1 MRSVRIAIGAMA
13 FVGVLLSGSLSAQ
26 AFVDDLEDDLWTGF
40 THFHLGDRATAGYST
55 AYAKSGTRSY
65 HVAISGWTV
74 RDFGSAFGYAYFPT
88 RKAPI
93 TELRLS
99 LLYDRIEDT
108 VASIWDAHAA
118 GVNIDLFDGGLRN
131 VGSVRYL
138 TDYSGSRNGGR
149 CAPTTSDVV
158 LDTSAGMGSWTS
170 IGRNPAADF
179 PAAPW
184 AAAEVVRISIGF
196 LCAAGL
202 TGASYSLYFDDFL
215 LDTGAG
221 DSDGD
226 GLRDLEEEARVYSA
240 KVSSGA
246 DPRALGPGQ
255 SVEVDVAVPPASGA
269 FASAAVELEIDHP
282 QVDDLSLELRLSS
295 DQGSRSALLWD
306 PGLQVRGV
314 AIGSPSNGS
323 AVHGIV
329 EVRGRAW
336 RPQAIVHVHVDRL
349 SIGVTEADSTGA
361 FHLAWNSDDWAEG
374 PHRLFL
380 IAQAHEGGELAVRTS
395 RETTVIVD
403 RTPPDLQVLSPQ
415 TGNPLSGVVLISVAA
430 SDGQGIAAVDVW
442 IDGARV
448 DSRDGDSYVFPYDTL
463 DLSNDV
469 HTFQVRAR
477 DVAGN
482 EAVRTFTARVT
493 NNANVPPPICPPKCN
508 TTGAAPTGNLPPMI
522 LGTPTRVLR
531 LPSGDRLEIS
541 EGFRVPW
548 QPAVIRTGTGVRLIL
563 DAMRSPDLADS
574 DGLLGSDLS
583 SANFEA
589 ATSWQ
594 VVVQNHGGAAG
605 SIRGVSALLAL
616 RTFPGVPDTDG
627 DGLAD
632 GMERGPLGTVPV
644 LSDTDGDSLRDG
656 LEFRLRLV
664 GFMIDGATSNRMI
677 QTDPLDFDTDDDGLP
692 DGLELAPGGPANPSD
707 PMDVDTDDDG
717 LLDGAER
724 LTYRSDPTFTDTD
737 GDTLS
742 DFSEVTARE
751 LRITID
757 RVPVVRVVTTSPVS
771 SDTDSDGIRDDAEWN
786 GAALFGFATD
796 PSEADTDQDGL
807 ADLDEFQGL
816 NRRPTN
822 PLLSDTDSDGV
833 VDGLDLSPTEYW
845 APEWK
850 TTFEPGLV
858 RFTQRFHA
866 LGVQAVSATTWTYNV
881 AGNSCVYL
889 SDHTADATRSSDEST
904 ANILATINRVL
915 VQGGEL
921 NFTATGAEN
930 LGQES
935 GGMAT
940 SSYGACDLL
949 HPRQYRFEY
958 WHFSRAADVDFV
970 NTGQVSI
977 RDDAGELFYHTSF
990 DVPVRVAKSQ
1000 SIEIQVSIHPGADR
1014 GDERVVPALVYSLVR
1029 GSEFLVTPPFYR
1041 NLAVGTPLD
1050 DHSYQFRLRIPKA
1063 VATAQNVTLLHGL
1076 PTAKLV
1082 LMPMWLTTGPGGT
1095 TRSALDASRLRVAAT
1110 ISRVQEVA
1118 EALIARL
1125 ATGLEALV
1133 TALPASIASHP
1144 SGRYMFGASAVY
1156 VYHLGDA
1163 FDTEATA
1170 AVDAVYLLG
1179 DSPEEVA
1186 TFQETIHW
1194 SPADAWVRESRDGFG
1209 VFLKVL
1215 KIVRSGISST
1225 SQIIATMLSPVLS
1238 VPSSGSERITFGRT
1252 SFVITKL
1259 TSIETGQPYYVIGAT
1274 SVETVKIRIP
1284 HPEIPEVTLTEV
1296 RTIERGLPGE
1306 IVDNLD
1312 DSHLLTGVRNANLR
1326 FALRGASIGATL
1338 AIFGSQAIMAY
1349 REGEMVKGTVFVLAG
1364 ATATFGIVKSDVVLV
1379 ERLLKGRISDAG
1391 LRVRLGTVA
1400 TVAVTGI
1407 LASFEVFQATQT
1419 GDPINRLSH
1428 FESAGAILVDSLVA
1442 AVPLYGA
1449 AAMLGWQLGL
1459 TITIGFEALLGTLP
1473 SPLAVKIVSSPGNT
1487 IVFLFEY
1494 VFGSEIPSELAA
1506 DALTQLLNFLVETAR
1521 YNNGLGSPS
1530 PTLLLVP

>member
-1 MRSVRIAIGAMA
+1 MRSVRIVMGALA
-13 FVGVLLSGSLSAQ
+13 FVGMLLGGSLSAQ
-26 AFVDDLEDDLWTGF
+26 ALVDDMEDDLWTAF

-65 HVAISGWTV
+65 HVAISGWAA
-74 RDFGSAFGYAYFPT
+74 RDFGSAFGYAFFPT
-88 RKAPI
+88 RKAPV

-99 LLYDRIEDT
+99 LLYERLEDT
-108 VASIWDAHAA
+108 VASTSDAFAA
-118 GVNIDLFDGGLRN
+118 GVSIDLFDGRLRS
-131 VGSVRYL
+131 VGSVRYV
-138 TDYSGSRNGGR
+138 TEYKGSRVGGR

-158 LDTSAGMGSWTS
+158 LGGFAGLGTWSD
-170 IGRNPAADF
+170 IGRDPAADF
-179 PAAPW
+179 PSAPW
-184 AAAEVVRISIGF
+184 ATTEFVRISIGF

-240 KVSSGA
+240 RVSTTAG
-246 DPRALGPGQ
+246 PRPLPPGQ
-255 SVEVDVAVPPASGA
+255 DVGIDLGVPSIAGDLT
-269 FASAAVELEIDHP
+269 SAAIELEIDHAHI
-282 QVDDLSLELRLSS
+282 DDLSVELRLTGANSS
-295 DQGSRSALLWD
+295 AQLLWD
-306 PGLQVRGV
+306 PGVQARGA
-314 AIGSPSNGS
+314 AILTPLNGS
-323 AVHGIV
+323 AVRGTV

-336 RPQAIVHVHVDRL
+336 RPDPAIDFYVDDVL
-349 SIGVTEADSTGA
+349 VTSAAGDSKGA
-361 FHLAWNSDDWAEG
+361 FTLSWNSGGWQEG
-374 PHRLFL
+374 THRIFVVGRSTDGS
-380 IAQAHEGGELAVRTS
+380 ETRTS
-395 RETTVIVD
+395 KVTTVIVD
-403 RTPPDLQVLSPQ
+403 RTPPDLLVLSPHSGD
-415 TGNPLSGVVLISVAA
+415 TLSGLALITAGVFDRHEVAA
-430 SDGQGIAAVDVW
+430 VALW
-442 IDGARV
+442 IDGVQV
-448 DSRDGDSYVFPYDTL
+448 DSRDDQLYVFPFDTL

-469 HTFQVRAR
+469 HTFEVRAT
-477 DVAGN
+477 DAAGN
-482 EAVRTFTARVT
+482 QAVRSISVHVNNKATA
-493 NNANVPPPICPPKCN
+493 PPPCSPKCN
-508 TTGAAPTGNLPPMI
+508 TGGPAPTGNLPP
-522 LGTPTRVLR
+522 LLRSSPLRVIP

-541 EGFRVPW
+541 EGFRMPW
-548 QPAVIRTGTGVRLIL
+548 QPFLTRTDLGVHMIL
-563 DAMRSPDLADS
+563 DAMRPTSLPES
-574 DGLLGSDLS
+574 EGLMGSNLT
-583 SANFEA
+583 A
-589 ATSWQ
+589 AAFQGATNWR
-594 VVVQNHGGAAG
+594 VVVHNHGWTVG

-627 DGLAD
+627 DGLTD
-632 GMERGPLGTVPV
+632 GVERGALGTVPV
-644 LSDTDGDSLRDG
+644 LPDTDADSLSDGLESGPRLMHFSVDGATFNRIIQTNPLLFDTDG
-656 LEFRLRLV
+656 
-664 GFMIDGATSNRMI
+664 
-677 QTDPLDFDTDDDGLP
+677 DGLP
-692 DGLELAPGGPANPSD
+692 DGLELASGGTANPSD
-707 PMDVDTDDDG
+707 PTDADTDDDG

-724 LTYRSDPTFTDTD
+724 LTYHSDPTLKDTD

-751 LRITID
+751 LRIAID
-757 RVPVVRVVTTSPVS
+757 RVPVVRAVRTSPVS
-771 SDTDSDGIRDDAEWN
+771 VDTDLDGIRDDVEWN
-786 GAALFGFATD
+786 GQALFGFATD
-796 PSEADTDQDGL
+796 PSEADTDRDGL

-881 AGNSCVYL
+881 ADNSCVYL
-889 SDHTADATRSSDEST
+889 SDHTASATRSSDEST
-904 ANILATINRVL
+904 ANILATINGVL

-930 LGQES
+930 LGRES
-935 GGMAT
+935 GGTAT
-940 SSYGACDLL
+940 SVYGACDFF

-958 WHFSRAADVDFV
+958 WQFSRAADVDFV
-970 NTGQVSI
+970 NTGEMSI
-977 RDDAGELFYHTSF
+977 RDDAGDLFYHASL
-990 DVPVRVAKSQ
+990 DVPVRLAKPQ
-1000 SIEIQVSIHPGADR
+1000 SIEIQVSIHPDADR
-1014 GDERVVPALVYSLVR
+1014 GDEKVVPALVYSLMR
-1029 GSEFLVTPPFYR
+1029 GSEFATPPFYR
-1041 NLAVGTPLD
+1041 NLAVGTSLD
-1050 DHSYQFRLRIPKA
+1050 EHSYQFHLRIPRA
-1063 VATAQNVTLLHGL
+1063 VATAENVTLLHGA
-1076 PTAKLV
+1076 PSAKLM
-1082 LMPMWLTTGPGGT
+1082 LMPMWLSTSPGGT
-1095 TRSALDASRLRVAAT
+1095 TRSALDASRVRVAAA
-1110 ISRVQEVA
+1110 ISRVQESA

-1125 ATGLEALV
+1125 ATGLETLV
-1133 TALPASIASHP
+1133 TALPASVASYA
-1144 SGRYMFGASAVY
+1144 SGRYVFGSSAVY
-1156 VYHLGDA
+1156 VYRLGDA
-1163 FDTEATA
+1163 FDVEAPA
-1170 AVDAVYLLG
+1170 SVDAVYLLG

-1186 TFQETIHW
+1186 TFQETINW
-1194 SPADAWVRESRDGFG
+1194 SPAAAWVRESRDGFG

-1215 KIVRSGISST
+1215 KIVRGGISST

-1238 VPSSGSERITFGRT
+1238 VPSSGTEQITFGRT

-1259 TSIETGQPYYVIGAT
+1259 TSIETGRPYYVIGAT
-1274 SVETVKIRIP
+1274 SVETVKIRVP
-1284 HPEIPEVTLTEV
+1284 HPEIPGVMLTEV

-1312 DSHLLTGVRNANLR
+1312 DSHLLIGVRNANLR
-1326 FALRGASIGATL
+1326 SALRGASIGATL
-1338 AIFGSQAIMAY
+1338 AVFGSQAIMAY
-1349 REGEMVKGTVFVLAG
+1349 REGEIVKGTIFVLAG

-1379 ERLLKGRISDAG
+1379 ERLLKGRVSDAG

-1428 FESAGAILVDSLVA
+1428 FESGGAILVDSLVA

-1459 TITIGFEALLGTLP
+1459 TITIGLEALLGILP

-1494 VFGSEIPSELAA
+1494 VFGSEIPSEIAA

-1521 YNNGLGSPS
+1521 YNNGIGSPS